1 MFNWETYE
9 PAEYQHSATPS
20 IVELTTR
27 SYITAEGRALQ
38 HTNDETFILLA
49 EAVEKVAAIIADS
62 QNIGIEVGGFKTYRP
77 YPLQSVWTLD
87 GNGEKF
93 KIWLKQPLFI
103 HQDTFDAAK
112 HYANWEK
119 SLSDQ
124 IHFEQLAEG
133 TEIQATGHGEIGPQA
148 KTLQA
153 LNEAIEDAGY
163 QRTKIDTYR
172 ELYLDGLPF
181 SEKSDILFRLAID
194 PSVGNPTA
202 TVRN

>member
-20 IVELTTR
+20 LVELTTR
-27 SYITAEGRALQ
+27 SYITAEGWALQ
-38 HTNDETFILLA
+38 HTDDETFILLA

-77 YPLQSVWTLD
+77 YPLQAVWTLD

-153 LNEAIEDAGY
+153 LNETIEDAGY